1 MNWLNNG
8 QSVKVPV
15 GNYRIE
21 FKELEGFQTPSNIV
35 VSVNKNE
42 TTNINVEYLPISS
55 GGGIVGVQDTGTRSA
70 NGAGLRWVTTS
81 GDNLV
86 ERNDLDTDFFDAH
99 SSFQFTDEI
108 LGTNNN
114 YFVKIPRAYW
124 WRGLLPDTANPG
136 QEKWTMLISSVPT
149 TWNGKEFTA
158 QSAAFKRDGNWM
170 DQFYYGKYRGSAGYG
185 SKPGA
190 THLGSVSWDNWVS
203 GCNALG
209 NGHHLA
215 SIQEYFEILGRM
227 VIEKKTFQ
235 LFPEAVRGNQS
246 LCKYRGVEDL
256 AYGVT
261 VYSEWMNGLRTNAS
275 NIITLWQEA
284 GGNYVT
290 TGKAI
295 GSGNYI
301 HSLQDGDLFDHLF
314 LAKTV
319 GAEATSFIPDHNYS
333 VANRVCF
340 MDFGP
345 SGSHRGAFYAGLSR
359 SSSNTH
365 SAIGGRVA
373 RW

>member
-21 FKELEGFQTPSNIV
+21 FKELEGFQTPQPIIV
-35 VSVNKNE
+35 GVTKNQ
-42 TTNINVEYLPISS
+42 TTNVNVEYLPIQTSI
-55 GGGIVGVQDTGTRSA
+55 IVGVQDIGTRSVD
-70 NGAGLRWVTTS
+70 GAGLRHVVTS
-81 GDNLV
+81 GDTLIESTELN
-86 ERNDLDTDFFDAH
+86 TDFFDAH
-99 SSFQFTDEI
+99 PSFQFTDDIYNE
-108 LGTNNN
+108 NH
-114 YFVKIPRAYW
+114 FVKIPISYW
-124 WRGLLPDTANPG
+124 WRGMMPDVTNPSI
-136 QEKWTMLISSVPT
+136 ERWTMLLSNAPV

-158 QSAAFKRDGNWM
+158 QSAAFKHHQNGWM
-170 DQFYYGKYRGSAGYG
+170 DQFYYGKYRGSADYG

-190 THLGSVSWDNWVS
+190 THLGNVSWDNWVS

-261 VYSEWMNGLRTNAS
+261 VYCEWMNGLRTNAS
-275 NIITLWQEA
+275 NIMTLWGEA

-295 GSGNYI
+295 GHNNFI

-333 VANRVCF
+333 VANRVCC

-359 SSSNTH
+359 SSSFTN
-365 SAIGGRVA
+365 SAVGGRVA